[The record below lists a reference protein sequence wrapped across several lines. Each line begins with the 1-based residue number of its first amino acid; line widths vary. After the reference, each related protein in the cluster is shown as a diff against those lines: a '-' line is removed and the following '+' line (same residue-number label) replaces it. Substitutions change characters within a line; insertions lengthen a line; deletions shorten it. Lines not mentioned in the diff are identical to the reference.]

1 MILLASAMVL
11 WAIIARVSECL
22 RAFFE
27 LSLESFLY
35 VESRACVRECVNA
48 CVCLCVCVSRACSRR
63 STPARHITRSQ
74 RSTFHCMLTCV
85 ILGTLYHK
93 HQRG

>member
-35 VESRACVRECVNA
+35 VESRACVRACVNA
-48 CVCLCVCVSRACSRR
+48 
-63 STPARHITRSQ
+63 
-74 RSTFHCMLTCV
+74 
-85 ILGTLYHK
+85 
-93 HQRG
+93 